1 MTESTPLDLLLKYDQ
16 QVPRYTS
23 YPPAPHFNRK
33 PEDIDALRMVE
44 ESNVTGPW
52 NASLYVHIPF
62 CPKRCHF
69 CGCHTEIGQPGAA
82 VREYMETLLK
92 EADLLL
98 PMIRP
103 ERPVTQIHFGGGTPN
118 AAPYGALKA
127 VLDLFRTRLDVQ
139 PDAEIAIECDPN
151 LINVDRIRELDRM
164 GFTRISFGI
173 QDFNQKVLDAV
184 NRRFPKTAP
193 KELFR
198 VCRELGLSGNNL
210 DLIYGLPYQTPE
222 TFRETVAKAI
232 DADPDRISLFPYA
245 HVPWIK
251 GHQAVLGSLPMPD
264 ASTRL
269 RIAWDSREQLERAGY
284 VAVGMDHFA
293 KPGDELVQALREG
306 TLHRNFQG
314 YCHGGRAGQV
324 YAMGASAISQL
335 HQGYLQNAKDLQEYR
350 DLVRSGRPAWKS
362 GYRMRPEDL
371 AVRAVLNGLLC
382 SGRADIGAACAEAGL
397 PQAWREEYLA
407 GSLEKLRRFQDDGLV
422 EVIDGEAR
430 ILGNGHYVSRAIA
443 AAFDPLLAPAAQGAA
458 PTTQDAVAAA
468 QDAAA
473 TAQGAANA
481 AAAVLGVAGTAPE
494 GGSSAPGPVTP
505 RYSRAL

>member
-1 MTESTPLDLLLKYDQ
+1 MNASTPLDLLLKYDA

-23 YPPAPHFNRK
+23 YPPAPFFTRD
-33 PEDIDALRMVE
+33 PADIHALEMVE
-44 ESNVTGPW
+44 ESNRQGPW

-69 CGCHTEIGQPGAA
+69 CGCHTEIGKPGAA
-82 VREYMETLLK
+82 IREYLETLLMD
-92 EADLLL
+92 ADAVLRR
-98 PMIRP
+98 IRP

-118 AAPYGALKA
+118 AAPFAALKA
-127 VLDLFRTRLDVQ
+127 LLDLFRTRLAVE

-151 LINVDRIRELDRM
+151 LINVDRIRELDHM

-222 TFRETVAKAI
+222 SFRETVEKAV

-251 GHQAVLGSLPMPD
+251 GHQAALGALPMPD
-264 ASTRL
+264 AATRL
-269 RIAWDSREQLERAGY
+269 RIAWESREALERAGY
-284 VAVGMDHFA
+284 VAIGMDHFA
-293 KPGDELVQALREG
+293 KPGDELVLALREG
-306 TLHRNFQG
+306 ALHRNFQG

-324 YAMGASAISQL
+324 YGMGASAITQL
-335 HQGYLQNAKDLQEYR
+335 HQGYLQNAKYLQEYQ
-350 DLVRSGRPAWKS
+350 DLVRTGRPAWKS

-371 AVRAVLNGLLC
+371 AVRSVLNGLLGA
-382 SGRADIGAACAEAGL
+382 GRADLGAACEEAGL
-397 PQAWREEYLA
+397 PPEWRREYLA
-407 GSLEKLRRFQDDGLV
+407 GCLGRLRPFLEENLLEVRDD
-422 EVIDGEAR
+422 EVR
-430 ILGNGHYVSRAIA
+430 LLGNGHFVSRTIA
-443 AAFDPLLAPAAQGAA
+443 AAFDPMLAGKAR
-458 PTTQDAVAAA
+458 
-468 QDAAA
+468 DAA
-473 TAQGAANA
+473 
-481 AAAVLGVAGTAPE
+481 E
-494 GGSSAPGPVTP
+494 P